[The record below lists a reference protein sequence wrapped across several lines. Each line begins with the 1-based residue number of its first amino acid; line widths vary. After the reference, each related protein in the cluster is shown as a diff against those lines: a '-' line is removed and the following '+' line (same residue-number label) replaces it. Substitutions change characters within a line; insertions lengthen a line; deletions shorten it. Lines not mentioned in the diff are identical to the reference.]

1 MIVATLTCVAAGP
14 LGFGTL
20 RFLSSS
26 EVLSAP
32 MLKSVAVPLS
42 GNTENKKSVSNL
54 SSKSYRVA
62 LNELSLCSSLIHE
75 IR

>member
-1 MIVATLTCVAAGP
+1 MVTLTCVPVGP
-14 LGFGTL
+14 LGFGML